1 MLPVVPVVDGLVVS
15 GYVPGVAGVV
25 PGVVGVSGATGLF
38 GELGAP
44 DVFGLAVEPG
54 VFGLVPGVVGVLG
67 VVWVGAPGFPGV
79 VELCGVVCAPATP
92 AKMVMTIVA
101 TS

>member
-1 MLPVVPVVDGLVVS
+1 M
-15 GYVPGVAGVV
+15 
-25 PGVVGVSGATGLF
+25 SGATGLF

-79 VELCGVVCAPATP
+79 QQVNVMVPPGLGGMTTQLYACGTSSGTEVCSLPVPLTL
-92 AKMVMTIVA
+92 K
-101 TS
+101 